1 MKRDR
6 HLVSYDIRD
15 PKRLRLVA
23 KTMHAFGTRM
33 QYSVFVCD
41 LSLQELIELK
51 SALRAILYPEDSV
64 MIVPLGPGYDTSCF
78 EFMGAR
84 RDLPAAGPV
93 IV

>member
-23 KTMHAFGTRM
+23 KTLHAFGTRM

-41 LSLQELIELK
+41 LSFQELIDMKEELR
-51 SALRAILYPEDSV
+51 SILCPEDSV
-64 MIVPLGPGYDTSCF
+64 MIVPLGPGYDSSCF

-84 RDLPAAGPV
+84 RDLPSAGPV

>member
-41 LSLQELIELK
+41 LTLQELVKLKGELR
-51 SALRAILYPEDSV
+51 SILCPEDSV

-84 RDLPAAGPV
+84 RELPTGGPV